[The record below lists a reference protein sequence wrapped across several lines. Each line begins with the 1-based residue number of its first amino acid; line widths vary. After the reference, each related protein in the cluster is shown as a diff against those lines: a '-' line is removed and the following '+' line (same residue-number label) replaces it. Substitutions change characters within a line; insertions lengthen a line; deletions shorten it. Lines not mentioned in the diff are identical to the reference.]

1 MKGGMDLHQGLRR
14 FGLAFLMVMPLL
26 LGWSGTA
33 DLQVNAASSNS
44 AQKLV
49 MVVPVK
55 QSIESGL
62 EQFVERAIHQ
72 AEDKNASLIVLNVNT
87 PGGRVDSALDIGNVI
102 MSSSVPTL
110 AYVESEAASAGSY
123 ISLCADQIVMKPGSM
138 IGAAALVDG
147 AGNPVDDAKTVA
159 AWSSMMRSVAEQN
172 HRNGDIAEGMVD
184 RQNVVEMKP
193 IQKVKQQGE
202 IISLSA
208 NEALAVGYADHIANS
223 VEEAVKYAGIDNPVI
238 EHVEQ
243 TFFEKLAAWLT
254 SPVISTLL
262 LFLGIAGVAIEMI
275 VPGFGVPGILGLLGF
290 GLYFFGNFV
299 AGFADQ
305 GSIVLF
311 VLGIILLVCELFVPS
326 FGILGILGSISLVAG
341 VVMAAFDTSDAL
353 LSLGIAFVAALIVVI
368 VVARIFKHR
377 GIWNRF
383 ILKDSLTSEQG
394 YLSGDAK
401 SYLLHKEGVSLTT
414 LRPSG
419 AVIIDG
425 ERVDVVT
432 DGTFIAANRPVIVSK
447 IEGTRVVVREKLIN
461 S

>member
-1 MKGGMDLHQGLRR
+1 MDLHSWFKR

-26 LGWSGTA
+26 MLGWSGIA
-33 DLQVNAASSNS
+33 DLQANAASNNP

-49 MVVPVK
+49 VVVPVK

-62 EQFVERAIHQ
+62 GQFVERAIHK
-72 AEDKNASLIVLNVNT
+72 AEDLHASLIVLNVNT

-102 MSSSVPTL
+102 MSSTVPTL

-123 ISLCADQIVMKPGSM
+123 ISLSADQIVMKPGSM

-147 AGNPVDDAKTVA
+147 SGKPVENAKTIA
-159 AWSSMMRSVAEQN
+159 AWASMMRSVAEQN

-184 RQNVVEMKP
+184 SQKVVELKP

-208 NEALAVGYADHIANS
+208 NEALAVGYADHIANTL
-223 VEEAVKYAGIDNPVI
+223 EEAVSYAGIDNPVI
-238 EHVEQ
+238 EHVNQ
-243 TFFEKLAAWLT
+243 TFFEKLATWLT
-254 SPVISTLL
+254 HPVIATLL
-262 LFLGIAGVAIEMI
+262 LFMGIAGVAIEMF
-275 VPGFGVPGILGLLGF
+275 VPGFGIPGVIGLLGF

-299 AGFADQ
+299 AGFAEQ

-311 VLGIILLVCELFVPS
+311 VLGIVLLVCEVFVPS
-326 FGILGILGSISLVAG
+326 FGILGILGSLSLIAG

-353 LSLGIAFVAALIVVI
+353 LSLGIAFVAALIVVV

-394 YLSGDAK
+394 YLSSEDK

-419 AVIIDG
+419 TVVIDD
-425 ERVDVVT
+425 EHVDVVT
-432 DGTFIAANRPVIVSK
+432 DGTFIEANRPIIVAK
-447 IEGTRVVVREKLIN
+447 IEGTRVVVREKLIKK
-461 S
+461 